1 MRQAPITLMLQ
12 LASDYVEAFDKLITT
27 YHQISMFL
35 PRFDCLST
43 AFKENTAFQ
52 QILGLV
58 YVDIL
63 EFHASA
69 YKFFRTRGW
78 YKLKGLLVIC

>member
-1 MRQAPITLMLQ
+1 MLQ
-12 LASDYVEAFDKLITT
+12 LASDYVDAFDKLIAA

-35 PRFDCLST
+35 PRFDLLST
-43 AFKENTAFQ
+43 AFKDHGAFQ

-63 EFHASA
+63 DFHACA
-69 YKFFRTRGW
+69 YKFFRKRGME
-78 YKLKGLLVIC
+78 KAENKFT